1 MLSSVFFCGSDKMK
15 RVLSSISAFARNE
28 RAVYAVML
36 LCIVSSAFIINF
48 SYGLYYNYAAQK
60 NETELELKTLNPE
73 TQQGSSI
80 SKGDFQR
87 FAESLDEKTLNAMI
101 VIYAGAELP
110 EFESDEGPGSFPMRF
125 VIHAGKYNICEQ
137 TRKNWEEKGV
147 ITSGRYINNYEEQ
160 CGELVAVVGGSSA
173 DEWNAACSKFR
184 NADGTITMF
193 GKKYSVVGTYS
204 AGTAAP
210 IVPFLTIP
218 EDTPITQ
225 IGFSFERN
233 ITRSMYNDIT
243 SKAEEYFGSLLKF
256 PELKFPDTDTVSI
269 YNNMIWIALLISL
282 LSVTNF
288 AMLYRFI
295 LLKRRRGLAIMRICG
310 CSRKGAIAMYLAECV
325 VITLP
330 AYAVGAGL
338 NILVTNKVMCRVL
351 DFFKQA
357 YSLKTYLCLFAG
369 FMFVFIIIVI
379 PMISRSVGR
388 KINYKQKG

>member
-28 RAVYAVML
+28 RAIFAVMI

-73 TQQGSSI
+73 IQQGRSI

-101 VIYAGAELP
+101 VIYAGAELT

-125 VIHAGKYNICEQ
+125 VIHAGKYNICKQ

-160 CGELVAVVGGSSA
+160 CGELIAVVGGNGA
-173 DEWNAACSKFR
+173 DAWNAACSKFR

-210 IVPFLTIP
+210 IVPFLTVP

-233 ITRSMYNDIT
+233 ITRSAYNDIT

-357 YSLKTYLCLFAG
+357 YSLKTYLWLFAG

-379 PMISRSVGR
+379 PMISMSVGR

>member
-15 RVLSSISAFARNE
+15 RVFSNISAFAGNE
-28 RAVYAVML
+28 RAIFVVIIV
-36 LCIVSSAFIINF
+36 CVVSSAFIINF
-48 SYGLYYNYAAQK
+48 SYGLYYNYTTQK

-73 TQQGSSI
+73 IQQGSSI

-101 VIYAGAELP
+101 VIYAGAELS

-125 VIHAGKYNICEQ
+125 VIHAGKYDICEY

-160 CGELVAVVGGSSA
+160 CGELVAVVSGSGA

-184 NADGTITMF
+184 NADGTITIF
-193 GKKYSVVGTYS
+193 GKKYSVAGTYS

-210 IVPFLTIP
+210 IVPFLTVP
-218 EDTPITQ
+218 EDVPITQ

-233 ITRSMYNDIT
+233 ITRSAYNDIT
-243 SKAEEYFGSLLKF
+243 NKAEEYFGGLLKF

-288 AMLYRFI
+288 VMLYRFI
-295 LLKRRRGLAIMRICG
+295 LLKRQRSLAIMRICG
-310 CSRKGAIAMYLAECV
+310 CSRKSAIAMYLVECV

-338 NILVTNKVMCRVL
+338 NVLITNKVMCRVL
-351 DFFKQA
+351 DHFKQA
-357 YSLKTYLCLFAG
+357 YSLKTYLWLFAG
-369 FMFVFIIIVI
+369 FILVFCIIVI
-379 PMISRSVGR
+379 PMISLSVGR
-388 KINYKQKG
+388 KINYKEMG

>member
-28 RAVYAVML
+28 RAIFAVMIF
-36 LCIVSSAFIINF
+36 CIVSSAFIINF

-73 TQQGSSI
+73 IQQGSSI

-101 VIYAGAELP
+101 VIYAGTELP
-110 EFESDEGPGSFPMRF
+110 EFESDEGPGSFPMRL

-173 DEWNAACSKFR
+173 DEWNATCSKFR

-233 ITRSMYNDIT
+233 ITRSAYNDIT

-310 CSRKGAIAMYLAECV
+310 CSRVRAVLMYLAECV

-357 YSLKTYLCLFAG
+357 YSLKTYLCLFAA
-369 FMFVFIIIVI
+369 FAIVFFIIVI
-379 PMISRSVGR
+379 PMISMSVGR

>member
-1 MLSSVFFCGSDKMK
+1 MK
-15 RVLSSISAFARNE
+15 RVFSNISAFAGNE
-28 RAVYAVML
+28 RAIFVVIIV
-36 LCIVSSAFIINF
+36 CVVSSAFIINF
-48 SYGLYYNYAAQK
+48 SYGLYYNYTTQK

-73 TQQGSSI
+73 IQQGSSI

-125 VIHAGKYNICEQ
+125 VIHAGKYDICEQ

-160 CGELVAVVGGSSA
+160 CGELVAVVSGSGA
-173 DEWNAACSKFR
+173 DGWNAACSKFR

-218 EDTPITQ
+218 EDVAITQ

-233 ITRSMYNDIT
+233 ITRSAYNDIT
-243 SKAEEYFGSLLKF
+243 NKAEEYFGSLLKF

-310 CSRKGAIAMYLAECV
+310 CSRVRAVLMYLAECV

-338 NILVTNKVMCRVL
+338 NVLITNKVMCRVL

-357 YSLKTYLCLFAG
+357 YSLKTYLWLFAG
-369 FMFVFIIIVI
+369 FILVFCIIVI
-379 PMISRSVGR
+379 PMISLSVGR
-388 KINYKQKG
+388 KINYKEMG